1 MSLSYKFRMLS
12 GLESSG
18 GHNMVW
24 AEAATAAE
32 LATAVAASGSIGT
45 LTGDPDSLYVFDG
58 TTWNLIDKEG
68 LAAGV
73 TYEGI
78 SPQTLLMVNKL
89 LAVPMGVLTQTYA
102 GLQILDAS
110 VSDIEAQFAQPSAVA
125 PSAEKDMA
133 EGMVQFDTTAHA
145 LTVLDVPGV
154 QEVDDLEITH
164 AATGSAN
171 VTVTLNGTPYVIA
184 VLDEDTVEEVA
195 AKIAAEAFEGWTATA
210 SGDTVTFTAAE
221 VGTAVAPVFSG
232 GTTGVTGTFAQTAEG
247 ANSQWVLLGSRW
259 AAWTPVLAW
268 TADVAPDAP
277 STVARYCINGRVC
290 SFTVYIQSADG
301 NDATGLTIP
310 LPVAPAANESVTAV
324 HAIERV
330 GSGWNMMAGFIDH
343 GSSNLE
349 FLNFQQATDAAAL
362 KVIVSGQ
369 YEIA

>member
-1 MSLSYKFRMLS
+1 MALTYKYRMLS

-18 GHNMVW
+18 GKNMVW
-24 AEAATAAE
+24 AEGATAAE
-32 LATAVAASGSIGT
+32 LATASAASGSIGT
-45 LTGDPDSLYVFDG
+45 LAGDPDSLYVYDG

-73 TYEGI
+73 TYEGV
-78 SPQTLLMVNKL
+78 SPQTFLMVMKA
-89 LAVPMGVLTQTYA
+89 LAPSMAVLTQTYA
-102 GLQILDAS
+102 GLQVLDAS
-110 VSDIEAQFAQPSAVA
+110 VDDIEAQFAQPAATA
-125 PSAEKDMA
+125 PATEEDMA
-133 EGMVQFDTTAHA
+133 EGMVQFDTATHA

-171 VTVTLNGTPYVIA
+171 VTVTLNGTPYTIA

-195 AKIAAEAFEGWTATA
+195 AKIAAEAFEGWAATA
-210 SGDTVTFTAAE
+210 IGDTVTFTAAE
-221 VGTAVAPVFSG
+221 VGSVTPPVFNG
-232 GTTGVTGTFAQTAEG
+232 GTTGVTGTFTQTAEG

-259 AAWTPVLAW
+259 IAWEPVLAW
-268 TADVAPDAP
+268 AADTAPAAPA
-277 STVARYCINGRVC
+277 TVARYCINGRVC
-290 SFTVYIQSADG
+290 NFTVYIQSTDG
-301 NDATGLTIP
+301 NDATGLTVP

-324 HAIERV
+324 HAIEQV
-330 GSGWNMMAGFIDH
+330 GSEWNMMAGYIDH
-343 GSSNLE
+343 GASNLE